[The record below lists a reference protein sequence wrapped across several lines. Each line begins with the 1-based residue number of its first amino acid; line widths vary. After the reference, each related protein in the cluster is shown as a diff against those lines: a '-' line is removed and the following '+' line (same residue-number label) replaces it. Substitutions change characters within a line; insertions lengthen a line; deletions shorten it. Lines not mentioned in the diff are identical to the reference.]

1 MTTDSTADFL
11 ELSIRVTTGIGDA
24 VAQQRALADAVVV
37 ARGLE
42 LDNSDDSKTTRVMK
56 RFAGLD

>member
-1 MTTDSTADFL
+1 MTTDSNADFL

-24 VAQQRALADAVVV
+24 VAQQRALADAVV

-42 LDNSDDSKTTRVMK
+42 LDNSDDSTMTRVMK
-56 RFAGLD
+56 RLAGLD